1 MKSLINGKQHLRVY
15 NVGSKYN
22 MNVFK
27 MINKISK
34 IINKNNI
41 KIKILNSSKNEIL
54 SQKLNYNKISKELK
68 WKQKTNLENGL
79 KKTLSWYKSNINF
92 FKDY

>member
-1 MKSLINGKQHLRVY
+1 MKSLINGKQNLRVY

-79 KKTLSWYKSNINF
+79 KKTLSWYKSNINL